1 MVAFYP
7 DAKEQKVYE
16 VWNEVGTK
24 NNFHKAWRMVKVI
37 KGGEE
42 VWEVQASKV
51 IDYGND
57 ILLVHEE
64 WKRML

>member
-1 MVAFYP
+1 M
-7 DAKEQKVYE
+7 ERS
-16 VWNEVGTK
+16 GTK

-37 KGGEE
+37 NREQ
-42 VWEVQASKV
+42 VWEVQAAKV
-51 IDYGND
+51 IDYGNG